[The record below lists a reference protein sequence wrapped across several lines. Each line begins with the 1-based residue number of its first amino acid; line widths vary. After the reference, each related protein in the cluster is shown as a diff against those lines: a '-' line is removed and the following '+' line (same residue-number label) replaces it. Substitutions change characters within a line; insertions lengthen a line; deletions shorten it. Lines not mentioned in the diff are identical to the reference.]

1 MVKITREKKNRVSQ
15 EAEKAVKTKVKDAKK
30 TTSKKHPAPRAKIGS
45 TGPKKTVTITIDG
58 RKLTV
63 PANATILE
71 AAQSAGISIPTLC
84 YLKDLNEIG
93 ACRVC
98 LVEIEG
104 IEQLVASCNN
114 VVLDGMVIRTNSPR
128 VREARKANLEFLLSR
143 HSSTCTSCVRS
154 GNCNL
159 QSLSHQFGI
168 SELPY
173 KVELT
178 ETDWPED
185 FPLVRDANKCIHC
198 LRCIQ
203 VCDRIQNV
211 GVWDL
216 SNRSS
221 HTCVGVKGG
230 APITETD
237 CTLCGQCIT
246 HCPTGALRERDD
258 TDRVFSAIA
267 NPDKTVVVQIAPAV
281 RAAWGESLGLSK
293 EEATVER
300 MATAL
305 RALGVDYVFD
315 TSFAADLTIMEE
327 GSEFLAK
334 LKNSDANAASASEK
348 FPLFTSCCPGWV
360 RYAKSKHPEI
370 VDQLSSAKSPG
381 QMFGAVAKSY
391 FAEILGI
398 DPRNMFVVEIMP
410 CVAKKSEVDIP
421 AMNDACGEP
430 DVDVSL
436 TVREMDR
443 MFNAACINVASL
455 NEEELDQPLG
465 TYTGAGVIFGATG
478 GVMEAALRT
487 AHVIATG
494 EDVAADAFKDVR
506 GQDGWKEATF
516 DLDGKPL
523 RVAIAHG
530 LANAEKL
537 LTALNNDEVAY
548 DFVEIMACPG
558 GCVGGGGQPIH
569 DGEELAEERG
579 DVLWNLDKKAKLRKS
594 HMNPAVQAAYKDFL
608 GEPLS
613 HKAHELL
620 HTDHHSWQMP
630 AEKKAAVRK

>member
-1 MVKITREKKNRVSQ
+1 MVKPAVKESMKAASAEQVATAEQ
-15 EAEKAVKTKVKDAKK
+15 AAAEKAAE
-30 TTSKKHPAPRAKIGS
+30 KKHPAPRAKIGS
-45 TGPKKTVTITIDG
+45 AEPKKTVSVTID
-58 RKLTV
+58 RCQVSV
-63 PANATILE
+63 PENATILE
-71 AAQSAGISIPTLC
+71 AAKSAGINIPTLC

-93 ACRVC
+93 ACRIC
-98 LVEIEG
+98 IVEIEG

-114 VVLDGMVIRTNSPR
+114 VVLDGMVIHTNSPR

-143 HSSTCTSCVRS
+143 HSSNCTSCVRS
-154 GNCNL
+154 GNCSL
-159 QSLSHQFGI
+159 QSLSNQFGI

-173 KVELT
+173 KVELGK
-178 ETDWPED
+178 TDWPQD

-203 VCDRIQNV
+203 VCDHIQNV

-230 APITETD
+230 APITETG

-258 TDRVFSAIA
+258 TDRVFNAIA
-267 NPDKTVVVQIAPAV
+267 DPEKTVVVQIAPAV

-305 RALGVDYVFD
+305 RALGIDYVFD

-334 LKNSDANAASASEK
+334 LGNANDASEK

-391 FAEILGI
+391 FAEILDV
-398 DPRNMFVVEIMP
+398 DPKNMFVVEIMP
-410 CVAKKSEVDIP
+410 CLAKKSEVAIP

-430 DVDVSL
+430 DVDISL
-436 TVREMDR
+436 TVREMNR
-443 MFNAACINVASL
+443 MFNAACLDVASL
-455 NEEELDQPLG
+455 EEGELDQPLG

-494 EDVAADAFKDVR
+494 EDVEADAFKDVR

-516 DLDGKPL
+516 DMDGKPL

-537 LTALNNDEVAY
+537 VTALNKGEVAY
-548 DFVEIMACPG
+548 DFVEVMACPG

-569 DGEELAEERG
+569 DGEELAEKRG
-579 DVLWNLDKKAKLRKS
+579 EVLWDLDKKSKLRKS
-594 HMNPAVQAAYKDFL
+594 HLNPAIQAAYKDYL

-613 HKAHELL
+613 HKAHKLL

-630 AEKKAAVRK
+630 AEKKAAKQK